1 MWSPLFDFWTCSE
14 NLGACALVKPLTRGS
29 QEADSKR
36 EPWTNSTLQECT
48 FSSLLPPTEP
58 HPLKLPPLPVTHKL
72 SPPMSQPVGEVG
84 SLAVQPLPK
93 ATSLNLDELGIKPS
107 IQEPLEDLS
116 NLGQIHRNSNP
127 IIMLL
132 FV

>member
-1 MWSPLFDFWTCSE
+1 
-14 NLGACALVKPLTRGS
+14 
-29 QEADSKR
+29 
-36 EPWTNSTLQECT
+36 
-48 FSSLLPPTEP
+48 
-58 HPLKLPPLPVTHKL
+58 
-72 SPPMSQPVGEVG
+72 MSQPVGEVG
-84 SLAVQPLPK
+84 SLVVQPLPK

>member
-1 MWSPLFDFWTCSE
+1 MWSLLFDFWTCSE
-14 NLGACALVKPLTRGS
+14 KLGAYALVRPLTQGS

-36 EPWTNSTLQECT
+36 EPWTNSALQECPS
-48 FSSLLPPTEP
+48 SSLLPPTEP
-58 HPLKLPPLPVTHKL
+58 HPLKLPPLPMAHKL
-72 SPPMSQPVGEVG
+72 RPSMSQPVDKVG
-84 SLAVQPLPK
+84 SLVVQPLPA
-93 ATSLNLDELGIKPS
+93 ATPLNLDELGTKPS
-107 IQEPLEDLS
+107 VQKPLEDLS